1 MQKIFLAFPGYQVT
15 LKQKIKKVGNFEF
28 WNLEKITDDEF
39 ISLIQKKIKP
49 FNKNVRKN
57 YFSVNTEQDF
67 KESYKNSNWGML
79 LSNYAK
85 DYLDGRYESLFTV
98 NLFSE
103 INLPVMFYVQR
114 MGVRVE
120 KRNILIPEKAQ
131 FHSEDKKFLN
141 KKFVQFYNRIFPAL
155 LGIRWQAYEV
165 ARWNREDWRM
175 HVSCLLFNELAKYQR
190 SKQVMTW
197 QAECADIVS
206 FYEALLS
213 KEHNDNGLYKIGQ
226 RIEVLLGRTYRKEFL
241 KIKDGLRELFNSR
254 NDFVHGS
261 FFDRLKSTTK
271 TYPDNN
277 NMAQLPTVDFNFLE
291 TQSKI
296 AKQVLV
302 VFLFLKEHFKGR
314 KLPGKNKTIPELIHA
329 GIMDVSIREKIRDH
343 ANEILKLMSFRSI
356 VSHKKT
362 MTKA

>member
-15 LKQKIKKVGNFEF
+15 LKQKVKKIDDFEF
-28 WNLEKITDDEF
+28 WNLEKMTDNEF
-39 ISLIQKKIKP
+39 ISLIQRKIKP

-67 KESYKNSNWGML
+67 RESYKNCSWGIL
-79 LSNYAK
+79 LPNYAK
-85 DYLDGRYESLFTV
+85 DYLDGRYESSFTV

-103 INLPVMFYVQR
+103 LNLPVMFYVQR
-114 MGVRVE
+114 MGISVE
-120 KRNILIPEKAQ
+120 KRNILIHEKAQ

-141 KKFVQFYNRIFPAL
+141 KKFIQFYNHIFPAL
-155 LGIRWQAYEV
+155 LGVRWQAYEV
-165 ARWNREDWRM
+165 AKWDREDWRM
-175 HVSCLLFNELAKYQR
+175 YVSCLLFNELAKYQR

-213 KEHNDNGLYKIGQ
+213 KEPNDNGQYKISQ
-226 RIEVLLGRTYRKEFL
+226 RIEVLLGQYYKKEFS
-241 KIKDGLRELFNSR
+241 KVKDGLKQLFNSR

-261 FFDRLKSTTK
+261 FFDRLKKTTK
-271 TYPDNN
+271 TYPDNQ

-302 VFLFLKEHFKGR
+302 IFLFLKKTFKG
-314 KLPGKNKTIPELIHA
+314 KKIFGKNITIPELIHA
-329 GIMDVSIREKIRDH
+329 GIMDVKIRENIQNRTS
-343 ANEILKLMSFRSI
+343 EILKLMSFRAI
-356 VSHKKT
+356 T
-362 MTKA
+362 

>member
-15 LKQKIKKVGNFEF
+15 LKQKVKKIGDFEF
-28 WNLEKITDDEF
+28 WNLEKMTDNEF
-39 ISLIQKKIKP
+39 ISLIQREIKP

-67 KESYKNSNWGML
+67 RESYKNSSWGML
-79 LSNYAK
+79 LPNYAK

-103 INLPVMFYVQR
+103 LNLPVMFYVQR
-114 MGVRVE
+114 MGISVE
-120 KRNILIPEKAQ
+120 KRNILIHEKAQ

-141 KKFVQFYNRIFPAL
+141 KKFIQFYNRIFPAL
-155 LGIRWQAYEV
+155 LGVRWQAYEV
-165 ARWNREDWRM
+165 AKWGREDWRM
-175 HVSCLLFNELAKYQR
+175 YVSCLLFNELAKYQR

-213 KEHNDNGLYKIGQ
+213 KEPNDNGQYKISQ
-226 RIEVLLGRTYRKEFL
+226 RIEVLLGRYYKKEFS
-241 KIKDGLRELFNSR
+241 KIKDGLKQLFNSR

-261 FFDRLKSTTK
+261 FFDRLKKTTK
-271 TYPDNN
+271 TYPDNQ

-291 TQSKI
+291 TQSKT

-302 VFLFLKEHFKGR
+302 IFLFLKKTFKGK
-314 KLPGKNKTIPELIHA
+314 KLFGKNKTIPELIHA
-329 GIMDVSIREKIRDH
+329 GIMDVKIRENIQNRTS
-343 ANEILKLMSFRSI
+343 EILKLMSFRAI
-356 VSHKKT
+356 T
-362 MTKA
+362 

>member
-15 LKQKIKKVGNFEF
+15 LNQKIKKIGNFEF
-28 WNLEKITDDEF
+28 WNLEKMSDDEF
-39 ISLIQKKIKP
+39 ILLIQKKIKP

-67 KESYKNSNWGML
+67 RESYKNSSWGML
-79 LSNYAK
+79 LPNYTK

-103 INLPVMFYVQR
+103 LNLPAMFYVQR
-114 MGVRVE
+114 MGIVVE
-120 KRNILIPEKAQ
+120 KRSMLIHEKAQ

-141 KKFVQFYNRIFPAL
+141 KKFAEFYRFIFPAL
-155 LGIRWQAYEV
+155 IGVRWQAYEV
-165 ARWNREDWRM
+165 TKWNREDWRM

-213 KEHNDNGLYKIGQ
+213 KEPNDNGQYKISQ
-226 RIEVLLGRTYRKEFL
+226 RIEVLLGQYYKKESP
-241 KIKDGLRELFNSR
+241 KIRDGLRALFYAR

-261 FFDRLKSTTK
+261 FFDRLKKATK
-271 TYPDNN
+271 TYPDNKD
-277 NMAQLPTVDFNFLE
+277 MAQLPMVDFNFLE
-291 TQSKI
+291 TQSKT
-296 AKQVLV
+296 AKQILV
-302 VFLFLKEHFKGR
+302 VFLYLKK
-314 KLPGKNKTIPELIHA
+314 KLSNKKLSGGLKTIPEIIHS
-329 GIMDVSIREKIRDH
+329 GVMDIKIRKMLQNYAD
-343 ANEILKLMSFRSI
+343 EILKLMSF
-356 VSHKKT
+356 
-362 MTKA
+362 KAIK